1 MKTKCEIGGKR
12 NKFQAMF
19 QATGKVL
26 KVLVLVL
33 VTVAEEKR
41 EKEDIKRKWTKVDRF
56 ENYLGNKI
64 KRIW

>member
-41 EKEDIKRKWTKVDRF
+41 EKEDIKRKWTK
-56 ENYLGNKI
+56 
-64 KRIW
+64 